1 MINPMSLEGRAVVV
15 TGAGQGI
22 GLAICELAHELGAN
36 LLMIDVNAET
46 LNDAS
51 RLFQPSRA
59 LARAGSVTDEGFVAE
74 AIAEAEEKF
83 GALHGLVNNAGIT
96 RPAMLEKMT
105 AQQWAD
111 VLAVNLTGCFNVLQA
126 FGRSVIARREA
137 GDRAP
142 ASVVNISSVTGR
154 KGTIGQ
160 VNYSAAKS
168 GLFGVTMSAALEW
181 ARHDIRSNA
190 VCYGLVETQMTEVI
204 RGEKFRDTMLARIP
218 LGRFTS
224 PAESAQP
231 ACFLLSDA
239 ASYIT
244 GQILSVDGGTY
255 MSP

>member
-1 MINPMSLEGRAVVV
+1 MINPMSLKGRTVVV
-15 TGAGQGI
+15 TGAAQGI
-22 GLAICELAHELGAN
+22 GLAICELAYELGAN
-36 LLMIDVNAET
+36 LVMIDVDADA
-46 LNDAS
+46 LDAS
-51 RLFQPSRA
+51 SRRFEPARA
-59 LARAGSVTDEGFVAE
+59 LARAGSVTDEAFTAE
-74 AIAEAEEKF
+74 AIAEGAARF

-105 AQQWAD
+105 AQQWSD
-111 VLAVNLTGCFNVLQA
+111 VISVNLTGCYNVLQA
-126 FGRSVIARREA
+126 FGRAVIARHGT
-137 GDRAP
+137 GDPSP

-181 ARHDIRSNA
+181 AKYDIRSNA
-190 VCYGLVETQMTEVI
+190 VCYGLVETGMTEVI
-204 RGEKFRDTMLARIP
+204 RGEKFRDKMLARIP

-224 PAESAQP
+224 PKESAKP
-231 ACFLLSDA
+231 VCFLLSDA